1 MAEFRGRRVE
11 RIRRIVEKLNQ
22 AGIELSFEEVQADSR
37 ETLGRPHV
45 ADALRRKGIVR
56 SRQEAFR
63 RFLLKDK
70 PGYVASMG
78 PMVEEAI
85 GLIREAGGFCSVAHP
100 ETLAD
105 KGELAR
111 WAGMGLEGIE
121 VYYSSHS
128 PSEILAYGQ
137 LARQYGLLATG
148 GTDFHG
154 PGSGRDQA
162 LGVEVPEEIYGAF
175 VERLAKCS

>member
-1 MAEFRGRRVE
+1 ME

-22 AGIELSFEEVQADSR
+22 AGIAITFEDVQSDSR

-56 SRQEAFR
+56 NRQEAFH

-78 PMVEEAI
+78 PSVEEAI
-85 GLIREAGGFCSVAHP
+85 DLIREAGGFCSVAHP

-111 WAGMGLEGIE
+111 WAKRGLEGLE
-121 VYYSSHS
+121 VYYSTHT
-128 PSEILAYGQ
+128 PSEILAYGR
-137 LARQYGLLATG
+137 LAQEHGLLATG

-162 LGVEVPEEIYGAF
+162 LGVEVPEEVYGAF
-175 VERLAKCS
+175 VERLARCS